1 MCPWRRLVH
10 SGAPW
15 LLSGSFGVVGFIQVR
30 PGCRRIHSW
39 ALGSFCCTLGVV
51 AFIGGRWVQSAT
63 LDLFVCALVV
73 VGFIRGRSIHSGAQW
88 VSLRLFG
95 DVGFIQVRPGGHWVI
110 QVSAGGCRVHSG
122 SLGSFRC
129 TLGIVGFIWGR
140 WVQLGTPFELSGTL
154 GSSLGVVVFI
164 RGRWVLSS
172 VLWGSMGSF

>member
-1 MCPWRRLVH
+1 M
-10 SGAPW
+10 
-15 LLSGSFGVVGFIQVR
+15 LSDSFVGVGFILLR
-30 PGCRRIHSW
+30 PGGRRVHWES
-39 ALGSFCCTLGVV
+39 LGS
-51 AFIGGRWVQSAT
+51 IGK
-63 LDLFVCALVV
+63 LFVCALVV

-95 DVGFIQVRPGGHWVI
+95 DVGFIQVRPGGHWVVGFI

-140 WVQLGTPFELSGTL
+140 WVQLGAPFELSGTL

-172 VLWGSMGSF
+172 VLWGSLGSF